1 MRLPKNVPRYD
12 PILVIASDLCEDR
25 DFDIYSGHVCFT
37 SKLIK
42 SPLISPTTREND
54 LSQLTG
60 LQSLLLLIQPILSN
74 QPSPYLLI
82 RTGII

>member
-12 PILVIASDLCEDR
+12 PIPVIGSDLCEDR
-25 DFDIYSGHVCFT
+25 DGDTNSGHVCFT

-60 LQSLLLLIQPILSN
+60 LQSLLLIQPILSN
-74 QPSPYLLI
+74 QPSPYLHI